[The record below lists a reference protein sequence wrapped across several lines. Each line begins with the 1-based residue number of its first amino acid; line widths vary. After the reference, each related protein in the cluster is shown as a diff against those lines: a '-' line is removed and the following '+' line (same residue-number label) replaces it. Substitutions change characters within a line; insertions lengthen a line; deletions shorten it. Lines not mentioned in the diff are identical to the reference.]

1 MAEMLNCQ
9 QIFERLQDYL
19 DRELSAE
26 EIAQVKVHLDV
37 CGVCAEEYRFEQSV
51 LRHVRSCVWE
61 AEVPKDL
68 AERLKRV
75 IEGEGMIDD

>member
-9 QIFERLQDYL
+9 QIFEKLQDYL
-19 DRELSAE
+19 DRELSTE
-26 EIAQVKVHLDV
+26 EIAQVKMHLDV
-37 CGVCAEEYRFEQSV
+37 CGVCAEEYRFEESV
-51 LRHVRSCVWE
+51 LRHVRNCVCA

-75 IEGEGMIDD
+75 IEGES

>member
-26 EIAQVKVHLDV
+26 EIAQVKMHLDV
-37 CGVCAEEYRFEQSV
+37 CGVCAEEYRFEESV
-51 LRHVRSCVWE
+51 LHHVRSCLCE
-61 AEVPKDL
+61 AQVPADL
-68 AERLKRV
+68 ASRLMRA
-75 IEGEGMIDD
+75 IDNEG